1 MIIEIA
7 LSMDRQATLLE
18 IVELVNTGIIRTKT
32 EEIKTGGIQMI
43 GLIDLMKKS

>member
-7 LSMDRQATLLE
+7 SSVEEQVTLLE
-18 IVELVNTGIIRTKT
+18 TVELVNTGITRTKT

-43 GLIDLMKKS
+43 GLIGSMKKS